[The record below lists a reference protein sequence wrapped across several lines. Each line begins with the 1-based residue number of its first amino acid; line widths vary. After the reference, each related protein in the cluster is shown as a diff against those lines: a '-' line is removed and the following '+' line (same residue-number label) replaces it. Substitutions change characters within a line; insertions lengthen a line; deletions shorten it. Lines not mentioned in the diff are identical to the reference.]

1 MDMSTLNSL
10 GPTAGCV
17 IIVVLFLKHML
28 NERNSR
34 QTLEEVRMKAMRDIG
49 TEFHKHQKETTE
61 IMAGCIERNS
71 QVIERNAE
79 VIGGAIVVMER
90 MNGIGVQDAKAS

>member
-1 MDMSTLNSL
+1 MEFDMSTFAAL

-28 NERNSR
+28 SERNSR
-34 QTLEEVRMKAMRDIG
+34 QRLEEVRMQAMRDVG
-49 TEFHKHQKETTE
+49 TEFHLHQKETTE
-61 IMAGCIERNS
+61 IMAQCIERNS

-79 VIGGAIVVMER
+79 IIGGAVVAMER
-90 MNGIGVQDAKAS
+90 MKATQ